1 MLSRKKEGAEMSVHR
16 LHGGQLLFEL
26 DDDEPGVDQSL
37 KVLLFDAAAFLL
49 TFLFFGVLTLDVLV
63 KVHG

>member
-26 DDDEPGVDQSL
+26 DDDEPRTEKSL
-37 KVLLFDAAAFLL
+37 KVLLFDAATFLL
-49 TFLFFGVLTLDVLV
+49 TFLFFGILTLDVLV
-63 KVHG
+63 KVRG